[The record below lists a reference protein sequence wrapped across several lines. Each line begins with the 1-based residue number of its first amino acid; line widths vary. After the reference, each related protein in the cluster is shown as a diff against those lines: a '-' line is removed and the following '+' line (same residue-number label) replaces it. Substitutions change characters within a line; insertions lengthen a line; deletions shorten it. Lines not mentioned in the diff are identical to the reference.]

1 MAEPATETTVA
12 RPGGPGGRTR
22 ERADQGKALGNR
34 LVDAFLVRREASILL
49 VAIALVVYFQSSSEQ
64 FLTETNI
71 RTLAQF
77 IAAAAIIAAG
87 EVMLMILGEID
98 LSVGMVFALSAFIMT
113 FAMDAGLPFLV
124 AVVVA
129 LAVAATIGFVNGGV
143 TVWFKVPSFITTL
156 GTLFLLNGLTLTL
169 SNGTPRETPE
179 QSAATNLLGQSPYAG
194 IVWAIVIVCALQ
206 VVLRQTRWGLHTIAA
221 GGNPIGAAEAG
232 IRTARVRIGNFMLCS
247 ALAGFVG
254 IMEALRIQSVDPLAG
269 GTNIMF
275 LAIASAVIGGTALS
289 GGAGTVF
296 GAFIGAI
303 VLAVLRNGFTL
314 QGVNAFTFDL
324 ILGIAILLSMILNVY
339 LGQLRKAG
347 RV

>member
-12 RPGGPGGRTR
+12 RPAEESAVK
-22 ERADQGKALGNR
+22 ERGAGAR
-34 LVDAFLVRREASILL
+34 FVDAFLVRREASILL
-49 VAIALVVYFQSSSEQ
+49 VAIALIVYFQTSSEQ

-77 IAAAAIIAAG
+77 VAAAAIIAAG

-98 LSVGMVFALSAFIMT
+98 LSVGMVFALSAFNMT
-113 FAMDAGLPFLV
+113 FAMDAGLPFLL
-124 AVVVA
+124 AVVLA
-129 LAVAATIGFVNGGV
+129 LVAAAAIGFVNGAI
-143 TVWFKVPSFITTL
+143 TVWFGVPSFITTL

-179 QSAATNLLGQSPYAG
+179 PSTLTSILGQYPYAG
-194 IVWAIVIVCALQ
+194 ILWAIVIVFVMQL
-206 VVLRQTRWGLHTIAA
+206 VLRQTRWGLHTIAA

-232 IRTARVRIGNFMLCS
+232 IRTSRVRIGNFMVCS
-247 ALAGFVG
+247 GLAGFVG
-254 IMEALRIQSVDPLAG
+254 ILEALRINSVDPLAG

-275 LAIASAVIGGTALS
+275 LAIAAAVIGGTALS
-289 GGAGTVF
+289 GGAGTVV

-324 ILGIAILLSMILNVY
+324 ILGIAILVSMILNVY
-339 LGQLRKAG
+339 LGRLRKAG